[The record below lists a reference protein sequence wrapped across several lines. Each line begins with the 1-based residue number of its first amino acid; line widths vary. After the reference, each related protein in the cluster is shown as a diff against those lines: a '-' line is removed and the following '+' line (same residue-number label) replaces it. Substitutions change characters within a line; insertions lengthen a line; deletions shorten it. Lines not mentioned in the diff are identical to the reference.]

1 MDAIINW
8 TTASENNMKKLGF
21 SLNTGMI
28 TGLAI
33 VLYLVYRLLL
43 QDNPLHLS
51 ISAIITYSHHLATK
65 QHLILIALL
74 PVYVASIIFGA
85 TLLGLYL
92 GSTLQGVLVRV
103 FPSHRQ

>member
-1 MDAIINW
+1 MTIKKIN
-8 TTASENNMKKLGF
+8 F
-21 SLNTGMI
+21 SINIGMA

-33 VLYLVYRLLL
+33 VFYLVYRLLL

-51 ISAIITYSHHLATK
+51 IAAIIAYSHHLANK

-74 PVYVASIIFGA
+74 PIYVASIIFGA

-92 GSTLQGVLVRV
+92 GSTLQQVLIRV
-103 FPSHRQ
+103 LPPNRNE